1 MSAARRVETLG
12 EPAVR
17 GGPVTG
23 PGRVRLDVRDDAAFA
38 AGHAPGSGHLPRR
51 EFAARRAEL
60 PPRECPVLVLADQPD
75 EAAAAAR
82 ELEAR
87 GFLDVA
93 WLGQPLAE
101 VAEGRSERGPA
112 ARLWRPASFLAEVLP
127 GVRAALGPGAHAA
140 ADLAAGSGREAV
152 HLALAGFEVEA
163 WDHAPEALGRAAE
176 LARRCGVAIHA
187 RLADLAAPGGAGS
200 GAAHG
205 ADTPLPAGRYALITV
220 FRFLARALFPAIERA
235 LAPGGWLVYE
245 TYRAGQ
251 ERFGR
256 PRSARFLLRAGE
268 LSSAF
273 PTLSVVRYEEPAPA
287 GGPLT
292 ARLLARKP
300 PGDPPRSPASSAS
313 SPGS

>member
-12 EPAVR
+12 EPEVR
-17 GGPVTG
+17 GVPS
-23 PGRVRLDVRDDAAFA
+23 RVRLDVREDAAFA

-51 EFAARRAEL
+51 ELAARRAEL
-60 PPRECPVLVLADQPD
+60 PPRESPMLVLADQPG
-75 EAAAAAR
+75 EAETAAR
-82 ELEAR
+82 ELEAL

-93 WLGQPLAE
+93 WLDRPLAE
-101 VAEGRSERGPA
+101 VADGRSERGPG
-112 ARLWRPASFLAEVLP
+112 ARLWRPAPFLTEVLP
-127 GVRAALGPGAHAA
+127 AVRLGLGPGAHPA

-163 WDHAPEALGRAAE
+163 WDHAPEALARAAE
-176 LARRCGVAIHA
+176 LARRSGVALHV
-187 RLADLAAPGGAGS
+187 RLAELGAPGAAGPGAAPGVEDA
-200 GAAHG
+200 
-205 ADTPLPAGRYALITV
+205 LPVGRYALVTV

-273 PTLSVVRYEEPAPA
+273 PSLSVVRYEEPEPA
-287 GGPLT
+287 GGPFT

-300 PGDPPRSPASSAS
+300 PGDRP
-313 SPGS
+313 